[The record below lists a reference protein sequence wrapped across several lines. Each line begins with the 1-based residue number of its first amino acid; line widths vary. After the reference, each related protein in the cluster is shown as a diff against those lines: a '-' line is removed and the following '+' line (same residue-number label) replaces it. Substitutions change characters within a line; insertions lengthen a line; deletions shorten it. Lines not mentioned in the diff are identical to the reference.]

1 MDNLIIAL
9 DFTGVQAQTGTGMGY
24 LKTGFH
30 TASITSF
37 KVYGEGDSQRLY
49 TYMLTDGTTHRE
61 AFDLQKAKAQLK
73 GFLLSSGLGEGQ
85 LSGAVKVPFHKLA
98 GKTVYFYYTEPTLG
112 DDKKPIKGGWP
123 RYNWLTKAQY
133 EAATAALSGPSNAPA
148 KAAADLD
155 LDDEP
160 AEAAPAPA
168 PKASPKPTSKPAAE
182 KPAPAPKAAES
193 SDDFGFL
200 SDDE

>member
-98 GKTVYFYYTEPTLG
+98 GKVVHFYYTEPTLG
-112 DDKKPIKGGWP
+112 EDKKPIKGGWP

-133 EAATAALSGPSNAPA
+133 EAATAALTGNAPA

-160 AEAAPAPA
+160 APVQAEKAQANPTSKPVATEKPAQAPA
-168 PKASPKPTSKPAAE
+168 PKANET
-182 KPAPAPKAAES
+182 
-193 SDDFGFL
+193 SDDFSFL